1 MWFLLSFVTLL
12 SALSL
17 VWRIVLVQSQT
28 FRRIKLQWTY
38 LQKREEGG
46 PPNHDLVNPISVTH
60 SNYLFFELFGQNF
73 TKSLIRKTLVQLCSK
88 KRKERNPPGPSYV
101 QAPSLG
107 EAVDRMPPKPSDVE
121 YPSLDLK
128 M

>member
-1 MWFLLSFVTLL
+1 MGRQSFCRFSMYGLGGGQNTNSFLCLLSLNIIHDKIFLAMWFLLSFVTLL

-28 FRRIKLQWTY
+28 LRRMKLQWTY

-46 PPNHDLVNPISVTH
+46 PRNHDLVNPISVTH

-73 TKSLIRKTLVQLCSK
+73 TKSLIRKTL
-88 KRKERNPPGPSYV
+88 
-101 QAPSLG
+101 
-107 EAVDRMPPKPSDVE
+107 
-121 YPSLDLK
+121 
-128 M
+128 